1 MLGGV
6 NTKPISIE
14 LDVTLADDHPSGRA
28 HVAHAEDREFSGWLG
43 LMSAIG
49 ALCAAAERPER
60 NPMTTNTLSQSPPAE
75 LPPLVLPD
83 SEEYDSAR
91 TAWNLHADQRPA
103 AVCVA
108 RTVEDVQAVVRFAR
122 EQGLR
127 VAPQA
132 TGHMGAV
139 LPSLERTVLL
149 KLALHDGQV
158 EVEPEARVARVRAGA
173 VWDDVVAAVTPHGLA
188 AMHGSSPS
196 VGVIGYLLGG
206 GLSFYGR
213 KHGLAANHVRAFEV
227 VTADGSWRWVDEE
240 HDPELFFALRGGGG
254 GYAIV
259 TAVEIG
265 LLPYA
270 DVNGGAMFF
279 PAQHAFAL
287 LRTWRD
293 WTAHAPESVTTTF
306 RVLCLPPMP
315 EVPEPLQG
323 VPTVCIDGV
332 ALGTDDLIGLE
343 QRLRWVSSPILGGF
357 GTMPS
362 AAVARLHGDP
372 EAPVPAIGDAML
384 LEKLDDWAI
393 EVFLRCTGPGSPL
406 LAAEIRHLGGALGAS
421 PDGAGA
427 RGHLE
432 GEYLLFGVGV
442 PGMPACAEDLSA
454 HLDRYLG
461 SMRPWAT
468 GTMFSSFA
476 ERRDTLEGCVP
487 RRTLERLSRTRQ
499 LMDPHGILVA
509 PHLPPAV

>member
-91 TAWNLHADQRPA
+91 IAWNLHADQRPA

-270 DVNGGAMFF
+270 EVNGGAMFF

-293 WTAHAPESVTTTF
+293 WTAHAPGVGHHH
-306 RVLCLPPMP
+306 
-315 EVPEPLQG
+315 VPG
-323 VPTVCIDGV
+323 AVPAADARGARAVAGCPDGV
-332 ALGTDDLIGLE
+332 H
-343 QRLRWVSSPILGGF
+343 RR
-357 GTMPS
+357 
-362 AAVARLHGDP
+362 R
-372 EAPVPAIGDAML
+372 
-384 LEKLDDWAI
+384 
-393 EVFLRCTGPGSPL
+393 R
-406 LAAEIRHLGGALGAS
+406 
-421 PDGAGA
+421 AGH
-427 RGHLE
+427 R
-432 GEYLLFGVGV
+432 
-442 PGMPACAEDLSA
+442 
-454 HLDRYLG
+454 
-461 SMRPWAT
+461 
-468 GTMFSSFA
+468 
-476 ERRDTLEGCVP
+476 
-487 RRTLERLSRTRQ
+487 
-499 LMDPHGILVA
+499 
-509 PHLPPAV
+509 